1 MRAKRSATRAK
12 RSSKRSRNSPN
23 KSHRRAPSRHRRKLA
38 HQSTWSRRSS
48 TNAARARS
56 TRATLAIGASATNPS
71 LPAPV
76 VRSHRFHHLHRRQ
89 ALELPAPRWPSPRD
103 YPKRRPR
110 RRRAPASSSS
120 PTSTN
125 PPRTSPF
132 LPSRRTHH
140 HRPIAPTPSIE
151 AWRTLHLTIARAFER
166 SSPRTFD
173 ESRAFFASSPS
184 RATIPRVPSPFE
196 SPSTRVITFYS
207 HTRASPRLVSCARDR
222 PRPASRLPRRRTDFL
237 SRVAADVTH
246 PHSSPPATTPARDSP
261 RETLEPSAGH
271 PSRVS
276 EADSLDARVTPRAN
290 RRANDR
296 IDESDRR
303 RMNLRRS
310 RAPERDARRNGGR
323 QRSDGHRRTVG
334 GERRDEGGE
343 KPRGAGVE
351 IDARAARGWPSRSI
365 DGGSRLTASSTTS
378 RILSIRVDL

>member
-71 LPAPV
+71 PPAPV
-76 VRSHRFHHLHRRQ
+76 VRSHRFHRLHRRQ
-89 ALELPAPRWPSPRD
+89 ALERPAPRWPSPRD

-110 RRRAPASSSS
+110 RRFERRFASSS

-132 LPSRRTHH
+132 PPSRRTHQ
-140 HRPIAPTPSIE
+140 HRSIAPTPSIE

-173 ESRAFFASSPS
+173 ESRAFFASSRS

-222 PRPASRLPRRRTDFL
+222 PRPRPDVPDFL

-246 PHSSPPATTPARDSP
+246 PHSSPPATTHRARIPARD
-261 RETLEPSAGH
+261 
-271 PSRVS
+271 
-276 EADSLDARVTPRAN
+276 ARTERGTP
-290 RRANDR
+290 
-296 IDESDRR
+296 
-303 RMNLRRS
+303 L
-310 RAPERDARRNGGR
+310 ARL
-323 QRSDGHRRTVG
+323 
-334 GERRDEGGE
+334 
-343 KPRGAGVE
+343 
-351 IDARAARGWPSRSI
+351 
-365 DGGSRLTASSTTS
+365 GS
-378 RILSIRVDL
+378 